1 MRKGKKV
8 QKRLQQRQ
16 HDYTIMINQPKIGDG
31 HRGPEAYKKPG
42 SNKK

>member
-16 HDYTIMINQPKIGDG
+16 EDYAAMLNKSKIGDG
-31 HRGPEAYKKPG
+31 HRGPEGYKRPG